1 MTSERNVSSP
11 SESEILNPG
20 CILAEHNGAHDTRRL
35 PGPICPHE
43 SPMCPCV
50 TGHCWSQ
57 YFTGAEERRGPSQAD
72 NKRGALYQRQIKT
85 QYGRKASYYRHT
97 QSVSLS
103 SGWWIANMRNLV
115 LQCYKHSRLERQGL
129 GDQNVS
135 PWHPDILGCSIQF
148 SALCQLTDRTEL
160 GHGLGLGW
168 INRYF
173 NI

>member
-1 MTSERNVSSP
+1 MGHMTRGVSPAP
-11 SESEILNPG
+11 SV
-20 CILAEHNGAHDTRRL
+20 
-35 PGPICPHE
+35 
-43 SPMCPCV
+43 PMRAPCV

-57 YFTGAEERRGPSQAD
+57 YCTGAEEREDLVKPSQ
-72 NKRGALYQRQIKT
+72 ALYQRQIKT
-85 QYGRKASYYRHT
+85 QYGRKASYYRQT

-103 SGWWIANMRNLV
+103 SEWWIANMRNLV

-160 GHGLGLGW
+160 GHGVGLDQ
-168 INRYF
+168 
-173 NI
+173 